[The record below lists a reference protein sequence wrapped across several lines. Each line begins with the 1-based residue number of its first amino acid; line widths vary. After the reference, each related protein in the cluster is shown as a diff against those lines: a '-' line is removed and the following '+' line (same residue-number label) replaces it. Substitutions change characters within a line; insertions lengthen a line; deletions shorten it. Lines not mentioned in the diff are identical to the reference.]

1 MRQALGLHGDTP
13 QRPAPNHQT
22 TTPAGLHPQ
31 RRRFVRDGEVA
42 VTVVNRGHVPD
53 DPGGTNMLE
62 SARQALRSA
71 VTARERAERQ
81 VEEAQAAIRDLQTK
95 LAHERLAR
103 DEAQE
108 AARRQEADRQLVR
121 QALQTVEADLAE
133 ERRARR
139 AAEHATAEAQ
149 EARRDAER
157 RLRELEAMKRSAPA
171 EPVIAGVVEPAAP
184 RRKVRQPVEAAK
196 RRQLAEVSEDD
207 AQPIVEWWV
216 KGWQEKYRS

>member
-1 MRQALGLHGDTP
+1 
-13 QRPAPNHQT
+13 
-22 TTPAGLHPQ
+22 LHPQ

-42 VTVVNRGHVPD
+42 VTVVNRGHVAD

-81 VEEAQAAIRDLQTK
+81 VEEAQVAIRDLQTK

-103 DEAQE
+103 DEAQDL
-108 AARRQEADRQLVR
+108 ARRHEAETQTIRQS
-121 QALQTVEADLAE
+121 LQTVEAELAE

-139 AAEHATAEAQ
+139 TAEHATADAH

-157 RLRELEAMKRSAPA
+157 RLREAEAMKRSAPA
-171 EPVIAGVVEPAAP
+171 EPIIAGIADSAAP
-184 RRKVRQPVEAAK
+184 RRKTRQTVEPAK
-196 RRQLAEVSEDD
+196 RRQPAQLSEDD
-207 AQPIVEWWV
+207 AQPVVEWWV
-216 KGWQEKYRS
+216 KGWQKKYRA